1 MKREN
6 FVTLILCTVGGIPF
20 ALGMCMCLVPAW
32 NAFRPGVVL
41 GALGAAVL
49 LAAAVVRRRM
59 QGKPAVRLTARTA
72 GTALLAAAG
81 ALALGVGMC
90 CTMVWTQFFS
100 LGVAV
105 GLAGIAA
112 MAAALP
118 LYRRITRRDR
128 EKLAP
133 QILQLTEELGAG
145 PAGGRPAGENSSPG

>member
-1 MKREN
+1 MDPDRQEKHEAFTYTYSARQQEEIRRIRAKYLPPAEN
-6 FVTLILCTVGGIPF
+6 PLDRLRRLDRAAARRGT
-20 ALGMCMCLVPAW
+20 A
-32 NAFRPGVVL
+32 
-41 GALGAAVL
+41 AAVL
-49 LAAAVVRRRM
+49 
-59 QGKPAVRLTARTA
+59 T
-72 GTALLAAAG
+72 GTAG

-100 LGVAV
+100 LGMAV

>member
-59 QGKPAVRLTARTA
+59 QGKPAVRLTAGTA

-90 CTMVWTQFFS
+90 MTMLWD
-100 LGVAV
+100 LLAAGIAV
-105 GLAGIAA
+105 GLAGIV
-112 MAAALP
+112 MLLGLIP
-118 LYRRITRRDR
+118 LVRGLR
-128 EKLAP
+128 
-133 QILQLTEELGAG
+133 
-145 PAGGRPAGENSSPG
+145 

>member
-90 CTMVWTQFFS
+90 MTMLWD
-100 LGVAV
+100 LLAAGIAI
-105 GLAGIAA
+105 GLAGIVT
-112 MAAALP
+112 LLGLIP
-118 LYRRITRRDR
+118 LVRGLR
-128 EKLAP
+128 
-133 QILQLTEELGAG
+133 
-145 PAGGRPAGENSSPG
+145 

>member
-90 CTMVWTQFFS
+90 MTMLWD
-100 LGVAV
+100 LLAAGIAV
-105 GLAGIAA
+105 GLAGIV
-112 MAAALP
+112 MLLGLIP
-118 LYRRITRRDR
+118 LVRGLR
-128 EKLAP
+128 
-133 QILQLTEELGAG
+133 
-145 PAGGRPAGENSSPG
+145 

>member
-59 QGKPAVRLTARTA
+59 QGKPAVRLTAGTT

-90 CTMVWTQFFS
+90 MTMLWD
-100 LGVAV
+100 LLAAGIAV

-145 PAGGRPAGENSSPG
+145 PAGGRAAGENSSPG